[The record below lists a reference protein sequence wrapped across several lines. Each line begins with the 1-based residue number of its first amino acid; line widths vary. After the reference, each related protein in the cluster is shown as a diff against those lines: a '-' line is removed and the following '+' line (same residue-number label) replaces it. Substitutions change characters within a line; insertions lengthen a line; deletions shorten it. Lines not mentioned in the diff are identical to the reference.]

1 MMDPYGAMFET
12 LTAGTQLVQAVLG
25 MFMSLACYILQGVA
39 LYRMAGKLGIDS
51 PWLAFIPIANI
62 WMLGKIADA
71 SESIPKHAKR
81 LLILEILLFIPFA
94 GVLGVGTGAL
104 LAGAGRLDAA
114 GIAVMG
120 IFAVAVFVI
129 AIVYSIFAYIAYY
142 RICENFAPEN
152 KTGYFLGMLLG
163 GMCCSTL
170 IPPILM
176 LILSGKEPQ
185 SNKTVTCAAETL

>member
-1 MMDPYGAMFET
+1 MDPYVEMLEE
-12 LTAGTQLVQAVLG
+12 VSAVSELASG
-25 MFMSLACYILQGVA
+25 VVGLFMSLVTYVLTGLA
-39 LYRMAGKLGIDS
+39 LYRMAKRLGVDS
-51 PWLAFIPIANI
+51 PWLSYVPIANL
-62 WMLGKIADA
+62 WMLGKVADA
-71 SESIPKHAKR
+71 GEAKPKHAKR
-81 LLILEILLFIPFA
+81 LMITYLLMIIPLSGMIGSA
-94 GVLGVGTGAL
+94 LGAL
-104 LAGAGRLDAA
+104 LAGSPESLPTTAL
-114 GIAVMG
+114 
-120 IFAVAVFVI
+120 VALLGSSAL
-129 AIVYSIFAYIAYY
+129 AIVLAIVHTVFWYIAYY